1 MKYPR
6 CKHQNPSQAKFCL
19 ECGVRLALTCH
30 KCRCDLPVGAKFCL
44 ECGEPVAS
52 RAGTESRFNHPT
64 SGCRAQRT
72 PRAECQPWL
81 MLRCDSNPSMDS
93 AG

>member
-1 MKYPR
+1 MKCPR
-6 CKHQNPSQAKFCL
+6 CQHENPPQAKFCL

-52 RAGTESRFNHPT
+52 RARTESRFESPDIGLPCPKNTAGRMSAMVAAP
-64 SGCRAQRT
+64 
-72 PRAECQPWL
+72 PRF
-81 MLRCDSNPSMDS
+81 
-93 AG
+93 